1 MTRKDIM
8 NRVYNAYY
16 SSYPASFKRLY
27 NCKAIIVHVEYSEWL
42 ILKSYEK
49 VVAAFQVS
57 TGILWAFGFYSST
70 TAQHV
75 AKFCKWLRNEYN
87 IGWNYQRTVKAGTVA
102 RVKYA
107 RFNDDFSV
115 ESGEMVKQFD
125 GVLDAEKVE
134 KALHNAEPCTK
145 WQVLDVQPKEE
156 NTMGI
161 PREVFNAVAVP
172 IERPLSQQ

>member
-1 MTRKDIM
+1 MTNWKIEKTINSDNTETITIT
-8 NRVYNAYY
+8 
-16 SSYPASFKRLY
+16 RLIDD
-27 NCKAIIVHVEYSEWL
+27 KP
-42 ILKSYEK
+42 KST
-49 VVAAFQVS
+49 ACVS
-57 TGILWAFGFYSST
+57 
-70 TAQHV
+70 
-75 AKFCKWLRNEYN
+75 
-87 IGWNYQRTVKAGTVA
+87 RTVKAGTVA

-115 ESGEMVKQFD
+115 ESGEIVKQFD

-156 NTMGI
+156 NTLGI
-161 PREVFNAVAVP
+161 PRDVFNAVAVP